1 MRRLRLFLLV
11 GLCFGAGCRREE
23 PPAFQGLSQAAYVWR
38 QGWDA
43 AAVASLAPAELPPEV
58 EALIVLVGECGLGH
72 PPRAVRPPWPQL
84 RATGRPVSLA
94 VRIGTG
100 SALGGAAEPDLQP
113 GFALLREGLAAAHA
127 AGLTVTQVQ
136 VDFDCPERLLSAYAE
151 RLQAF
156 KRSAPGLAVTIT
168 ALPSWLSAP
177 GGGTLLKSVDGFTL
191 QVHAT
196 QRPKA
201 QEPARLVSAR
211 AALRWIAQAE
221 ALARR
226 PFRVALPTYAYVA
239 CYARA
244 GTFLGVRA
252 ESRELPAGTA
262 FTQLMPAETAEVAE
276 VLAVLKSGRHPL
288 VRGVDWFRLPFPGD
302 RQNWTRAGLGQVVR
316 GESLAD
322 RCRVELRAQG
332 ALTDLVVY
340 NPTEQPLALPPVQ
353 VRWTGAAWVGADAA
367 LGWEVAPPAGDA
379 VRFTVDPR
387 AGFLA
392 PGERRVLGWL
402 RLTQPAERLTAEVV
416 GEQLSR

>member
-1 MRRLRLFLLV
+1 
-11 GLCFGAGCRREE
+11 
-23 PPAFQGLSQAAYVWR
+23 
-38 QGWDA
+38 
-43 AAVASLAPAELPPEV
+43 
-58 EALIVLVGECGLGH
+58 
-72 PPRAVRPPWPQL
+72 
-84 RATGRPVSLA
+84 
-94 VRIGTG
+94 
-100 SALGGAAEPDLQP
+100 
-113 GFALLREGLAAAHA
+113 LREGLAAAHA

-221 ALARR
+221 ALGRR